1 MAPKLHLKFKGITP
15 KTAAIYRREVHRFLC
30 YAESERGILPSSPQ
44 ELDECMGE
52 FINEL
57 YQEGESV
64 SHAGWLLSGFKRF
77 MPSLRRDLMTAQQ
90 FYNNWLRDHIPTR
103 AVPMPWDV
111 LKTMAAIAYERE
123 HKDLAIT
130 LLLGY
135 IFFLRTMEMVQLS
148 TDDVHLDPR
157 TGSIV
162 ITLANTKTSRKA
174 HQTLVLQ
181 DHTLCQI
188 IGRLKT
194 ELPTGK
200 IWSFQPRGLRL
211 CFTTLL
217 RHMGAAP
224 CNFSVYS
231 IRRGG
236 ATHSYVETKSL
247 DFVAVQGR
255 WKDLRTARIYLDD
268 ARAALLRMEFPSF
281 CGRRCAIIVPFGHIL
296 QIAPPAS
303 EKWAG

>member
-1 MAPKLHLKFKGITP
+1 
-15 KTAAIYRREVHRFLC
+15 
-30 YAESERGILPSSPQ
+30 
-44 ELDECMGE
+44 
-52 FINEL
+52 
-57 YQEGESV
+57 
-64 SHAGWLLSGFKRF
+64 
-77 MPSLRRDLMTAQQ
+77 MTAQQ

-111 LKTMAAIAYERE
+111 LKTMAAIAYERG
-123 HKDLAIT
+123 HTDLTLT

-148 TDDVHLDPR
+148 TDDVHLDRR

-181 DHTLCQI
+181 DSTFCQI
-188 IGRLKT
+188 IGRLKA

-200 IWSFQPRGLRL
+200 IWRYQPRGLRL
-211 CFTTLL
+211 CFTTVLH
-217 RHMGAAP
+217 HMEADP

-236 ATHSYVETKSL
+236 ATRSYVETKSL
-247 DFVAVQGR
+247 DYVAVQGR

-268 ARAALLRMEFPSF
+268 ARAALLRMEFPS
-281 CGRRCAIIVPFGHIL
+281 GLRAQVRRYRAFW
-296 QIAPPAS
+296 AS
-303 EKWAG
+303 FAHSSAN